1 MFLIQ
6 KELRGNQYLAYL
18 FFNPI
23 LHGGGS
29 NGPPLAV
36 FWPWLFGQCIKWA
49 DFSWLCSFQ
58 QSTGPSKAI
67 FRIFFQIFEK
77 FRVEDI
83 WTPKILTR
91 NSEKSKKIHFFY
103 NKSYF
108 FWLNMNSTC
117 SQLSFEVYKVSV
129 AQNLKFR
136 IFLGQNS
143 LKFSKFQILS
153 YRNVIY
159 LKRKLK

>member
-1 MFLIQ
+1 MTIVENWYLI
-6 KELRGNQYLAYL
+6 L
-18 FFNPI
+18 NPI
-23 LHGGGS
+23 LHGGGPMDTRGPTAPPQQFFDRGSSGNVS
-29 NGPPLAV
+29 NELIFHDFVPFNNQQDLAKPFFRFFFKFLRNFASKTFGPLK
-36 FWPWLFGQCIKWA
+36 FWREIQKNR
-49 DFSWLCSFQ
+49 
-58 QSTGPSKAI
+58 K
-67 FRIFFQIFEK
+67 
-77 FRVEDI
+77 
-83 WTPKILTR
+83 
-91 NSEKSKKIHFFY
+91 KSIFFY

-129 AQNLKFR
+129 AQILKFR